1 MVDVNTI
8 LTIILYG
15 ATFGGV
21 LALIS
26 SGFTLIFGVSRI
38 LNFSHGAFFM
48 MGAYIG
54 IFIMQQL
61 NLEPITSTILSILA
75 VGLFSLIAYYV
86 IIYPVIKNE
95 VMTIIVTLALALII
109 EQVILLTYGE
119 FGLSYPRMISGT
131 LSIAG
136 VTIPI
141 LRLVILFISIATIG
155 ALWLFI
161 ERTRLGKEINAA
173 SQDAEG
179 AILIGIDVNKIF
191 AVTIFISAILAAL
204 SGTLYSQMYAANP
217 FQILNS
223 LILAFAIVILG
234 GLGSVK
240 GSIISSFII
249 GFIYI
254 GTTTLLGAR
263 WSEFIALAI
272 IIVILIIK
280 PTGLYGVEE

>member
-1 MVDVNTI
+1 MGDINT
-8 LTIILYG
+8 LMTIFLYG
-15 ATFGGV
+15 ATFGGI

-54 IFIMQQL
+54 IYLIQQL
-61 NLEPITSTILSILA
+61 NLDPLIASLISILLVGIFA
-75 VGLFSLIAYYV
+75 VATYIT
-86 IIYPVIKNE
+86 IIHPVIKNE
-95 VMTIIVTLALALII
+95 VMTIIVTLALALLV
-109 EQVILLTYGE
+109 EQVILLTFGE
-119 FGLSYPRMISGT
+119 FGFSYPELITGTISVG
-131 LSIAG
+131 G
-136 VTIPI
+136 VAISLLRI
-141 LRLVILFISIATIG
+141 LILAISLATIL

-161 ERTRLGKEINAA
+161 DKTRMGKEINAA
-173 SQDAEG
+173 SQDPEG
-179 AILIGIDVNKIF
+179 AILIGLDVNKIF

-204 SGTLYSQMYAANP
+204 SGILYSQMYTANP

-223 LILAFAIVILG
+223 LILAFSIVILG

-254 GTTTLLGAR
+254 ATTTLLGAR

-272 IIVILIIK
+272 IIVILIIR
-280 PTGLYGVEE
+280 PTGLFGVEE

>member
-8 LTIILYG
+8 LTILLYG

-61 NLEPITSTILSILA
+61 NLDPITSTILSILA
-75 VGLFSLIAYYV
+75 VGLFSLIAYYI

-141 LRLVILFISIATIG
+141 LRLVILLISIATIG